1 MAFESA
7 LVLDGNLT
15 SDGTIRLD
23 RPPDVP
29 AGRVRITLQPLPASV
44 PEAVRLPDGPW
55 LDDAI
60 SAPCDLPFSGRAERV
75 HPRQASDLLPDPL
88 TLAGEDLG

>member
-1 MAFESA
+1 MANTSA
-7 LVLDGNLT
+7 LILDGNLS

-29 AGRVRITLQPLPASV
+29 PGRVRITLQPLPASV
-44 PEAVRLPDGPW
+44 PGAICLPDSPW

-60 SAPCDLPFSGRAERV
+60 SAPCDIPFFGRTERV
-75 HPRQASDLLPDPL
+75 QPRQAHDLLPDPL
-88 TLAGEDLG
+88 TGAEEDVR